1 MPVDDERLL
10 HVGRPNI
17 GDRKRLLERIESIL
31 DRRWL
36 TNDGPLVQELE
47 RRLAAF
53 LGVRHA
59 VAMCNATVGMEVA
72 LRALGAG
79 GEVIVPSYT
88 FVATAH
94 VPHWL
99 GMTPVFADVDERTH
113 TLDPGSVE
121 RAITPRTS
129 AIAGVHLWG
138 RACDVDALSEI
149 ARRHDLK
156 LMFDAAHAFA
166 CSHHGVMIGGFGDV
180 EVFSFH
186 ATKFFNTFEG
196 GAATTNDDELA
207 RRMRLMRNFG
217 FAGYDTIVAEGTNAK
232 MSEVSAAMGLTNLE
246 SLDTFIE
253 ANRRH
258 WQQYAARL
266 GPMRGLR
273 VLQYDAT
280 EANNY
285 QYVVVEVDAE
295 SAGVGRDR
303 LVERLW
309 QEGVLARRYF
319 HPGAHRAEPY
329 RTLFA
334 GRTFE
339 LPVTERL
346 CERVLVL
353 PNGTDLTA
361 EDVERV
367 CALIE
372 AELR

>member
-1 MPVDDERLL
+1 MADGKVL

-17 GDRKRLLERIESIL
+17 GNRQRFLERVEQML

-47 RRLAAF
+47 QRLAAF
-53 LGVRHA
+53 LGVRHV

-72 LRALGAG
+72 LRALGAT
-79 GEVIVPSYT
+79 GEVIVPSFT

-99 GMTPVFADVDERTH
+99 GLTPVFAEVGADTH
-113 TLDPGSVE
+113 TLDPASVE

-138 RACDVDALSEI
+138 RACDVDALADI

-166 CSHHGVMIGGFGDV
+166 CTHKGAKIGGFGDV

-207 RRMRLMRNFG
+207 KKMRLMRNFG
-217 FAGYDTIVAEGTNAK
+217 FAGYDRVVSEGTNAK
-232 MSEVSAAMGLTNLE
+232 MTEVSAAMGLTNLE
-246 SLDTFIE
+246 SVDRFIGT
-253 ANRRH
+253 NRRH
-258 WQQYAARL
+258 WQHYNARL
-266 GPMRGLR
+266 GGMKGLR
-273 VLQYDAT
+273 VAQYDDR

-285 QYVVVEVDAE
+285 QYVVVEVGAD
-295 SAGVGRDR
+295 VDRDR
-303 LVERLW
+303 LVEKLW
-309 QEGVLARRYF
+309 SEGVLARRYF
-319 HPGAHRAEPY
+319 TPGAHRAEPY
-329 RTLFA
+329 RSQVSVS
-334 GRTFE
+334 

-353 PNGTDLTA
+353 PNGTDLD
-361 EDVERV
+361 EDDVERV

>member
-1 MPVDDERLL
+1 MADEKVL

-17 GDRKRLLERIESIL
+17 GNRQRFLERVEEML

-47 RRLAAF
+47 QRLAAF
-53 LGVRHA
+53 LGVRHV

-72 LRALGAG
+72 LRALGAT
-79 GEVIVPSYT
+79 GEVIVPSFT

-99 GMTPVFADVDERTH
+99 GLTPVFAEVGADTH
-113 TLDPGSVE
+113 TLDPASVE

-138 RACDVDALSEI
+138 RACDVDALEDI
-149 ARRHDLK
+149 ARRHNLK

-166 CSHHGVMIGGFGDV
+166 CTHNGTKIGGFGDV

-207 RRMRLMRNFG
+207 KKMRLMRNFG
-217 FAGYDTIVAEGTNAK
+217 FAGYDMVVSEGTNAK
-232 MSEVSAAMGLTNLE
+232 MTEVSAAMGLTNLE
-246 SLDTFIE
+246 SVDQFIDV
-253 ANRRH
+253 NRRH
-258 WQQYAARL
+258 WQQYNTRL
-266 GPMRGLR
+266 GSMKGLR
-273 VLQYDAT
+273 VVQYDDR
-280 EANNY
+280 EASNY
-285 QYVVVEVDAE
+285 QYVVVDVGANVD
-295 SAGVGRDR
+295 RDR
-303 LVERLW
+303 LVEKLW
-309 QEGVLARRYF
+309 SAGVLARRYF
-319 HPGAHRAEPY
+319 TPGAHRAEPY
-329 RTLFA
+329 RSQLPVS
-334 GRTFE
+334 
-339 LPVTERL
+339 LPVTEML

-353 PNGTDLTA
+353 PNGTDLS
-361 EDVERV
+361 EDDVERV

>member
-1 MPVDDERLL
+1 MADRKVL

-17 GDRKRLLERIESIL
+17 GNRERFLERVEGML

-47 RRLAAF
+47 QRLAAF
-53 LGVRHA
+53 LGVRHV

-72 LRALGAG
+72 LRSLGAT
-79 GEVIVPSYT
+79 GEVIVPSFT

-99 GMTPVFADVDERTH
+99 GLTPVFAEVGAETH
-113 TLDPGSVE
+113 TLDPESVE

-129 AIAGVHLWG
+129 AIVGVHLWG
-138 RACDVDALSEI
+138 RACDVDALADI
-149 ARRHDLK
+149 ARRHNLE
-156 LMFDAAHAFA
+156 LMFDAAHAFG
-166 CSHHGVMIGGFGDV
+166 CTHRGTKVGSFGDV

-207 RRMRLMRNFG
+207 KRMRLMRNFG

-232 MSEVSAAMGLTNLE
+232 MPEVSAAMGLTNLE
-246 SLDTFIE
+246 SVDEFIA

-258 WQQYAARL
+258 WEQYNARL
-266 GPMRGLR
+266 SAMPGLH
-273 VLQYDAT
+273 VVQYDPAET
-280 EANNY
+280 NNY
-285 QYVVVEVDAE
+285 QYVVVEVDARV
-295 SAGVGRDR
+295 SRDA
-303 LVERLW
+303 LVEKLW
-309 QEGVLARRYF
+309 SEGVLARRYF
-319 HPGAHRAEPY
+319 MPGAHRAEPY
-329 RTLFA
+329 RSLA
-334 GRTFE
+334 SVS

-346 CERVLVL
+346 CERVMVL
-353 PNGTDLTA
+353 PNGTDLTG

-372 AELR
+372 TELR

>member
-1 MPVDDERLL
+1 MPDKERLL

-17 GDRKRLLERIESIL
+17 GDRRRFLERVEAML

-47 RRLAAF
+47 QRLASF

-72 LRALGAG
+72 LRALGAT

-99 GMTPVFADVDERTH
+99 GLTPVFAEVDAQTH
-113 TLDPGSVE
+113 TLDPASVE
-121 RAITPRTS
+121 RAITPRTA

-138 RACDVDALSEI
+138 RACDVDALTDI

-166 CSHHGVMIGGFGDV
+166 CSHRGVKIGNFGDV

-207 RRMRLMRNFG
+207 KRMRLMRNFG

-232 MSEVSAAMGLTNLE
+232 MSEVAAAMGLTNLE
-246 SLDTFIE
+246 SVDEFI
-253 ANRRH
+253 AVNRRH
-258 WQQYAARL
+258 WEHYDRL
-266 GPMRGLR
+266 LGGMRGLR
-273 VLQYDAT
+273 VLQYDEG

-285 QYVVVEVDAE
+285 QYVVVEVDSEA
-295 SAGVGRDR
+295 AGVTRDR
-303 LVERLW
+303 IVERLW
-309 QEGVLARRYF
+309 SEGVLARRYF

-329 RTLFA
+329 RSMISVS
-334 GRTFE
+334 
-339 LPVTERL
+339 LPVTEML
-346 CERVLVL
+346 CERVMVL
-353 PNGTDLTA
+353 PNGTDLTSD
-361 EDVERV
+361 DVERV
-367 CALIE
+367 CASIA
-372 AELR
+372 AEVR